1 MAEDCAQG
9 KPLGW
14 QEFVRDYQ
22 PIVRRLLLNYF
33 PALEPEIGAHL
44 TALFRQARE
53 SEWFK
58 GLKFPNEREFLMAF
72 RDLVFAYGRGAY
84 GRGAGQV
91 PAQAISVEQ
100 YLDLTKDLSLV
111 EREMLWLA
119 LKGYVAAQIA
129 AMLMFAAA
137 TAVAVEGIARER
149 LPKVLPGEGAD
160 ASRAAVLELL
170 QAAAATGS
178 DQCLPW
184 KTFNNLI
191 NGQTSWRER
200 ELAEAHI
207 KDCLNC
213 IDRFTSFVE
222 MIRLR
227 HDAQPATEAE
237 IRPVLAALG
246 IEAAS
251 KGLMGR
257 LFSRP

>member
-22 PIVRRLLLNYF
+22 PIARRLLLNYF
-33 PALEPEIGAHL
+33 PALEPEIGEHL
-44 TALFRQARE
+44 IGVFRRARE
-53 SEWFK
+53 SGWFT
-58 GLKFPNEREFLMAF
+58 GLKFTNEREFLMAF
-72 RDLVFAYGRGAY
+72 RDLVFSYGREA
-84 GRGAGQV
+84 GRV
-91 PAQAISVEQ
+91 PAPAISVEQ
-100 YLDLTKDLSLV
+100 YLDLTRDLSLV

-119 LKGYVAAQIA
+119 VKGYDATQIA
-129 AMLMFAAA
+129 GMLMFAAA
-137 TAVAVEGIARER
+137 TAEAVAGIARER
-149 LPKVLPGEGAD
+149 LPKVLPD
-160 ASRAAVLELL
+160 AGVDVFRASVLELL

-213 IDRFTSFVE
+213 IDRFTSFAE

-227 HDAQPATEAE
+227 RDAQPATEAE
-237 IRPVLAALG
+237 IRPVLGALG
-246 IEAAS
+246 IEAGS

-257 LFSRP
+257 LFSRA

>member
-22 PIVRRLLLNYF
+22 PIARRLLLNYF
-33 PALEPEIGAHL
+33 PALEPKPGEHL
-44 TALFRQARE
+44 TGVFRQARD
-53 SEWFK
+53 SGWFT
-58 GLKFPNEREFLMAF
+58 GLKFTNEREFLMAF
-72 RDLVFAYGRGAY
+72 RDLVFAYGRSAC
-84 GRGAGQV
+84 RL
-91 PAQAISVEQ
+91 PAPAISVER
-100 YLDLTKDLSLV
+100 YLEQSKDLSLV

-119 LKGYVAAQIA
+119 TKGYVAAQIA
-129 AMLMFAAA
+129 GMLMFAAA
-137 TAVAVEGIARER
+137 TAEAVEGIARER
-149 LPKVLPGEGAD
+149 LPQVLPGAGVD
-160 ASRAAVLELL
+160 VFRASVLELL
-170 QAAAATGS
+170 AAAAATGS

-213 IDRFTSFVE
+213 IDRFTSFAE

-227 HDAQPATEAE
+227 REAQPAPEADV
-237 IRPVLAALG
+237 RPVLAALG
-246 IEAAS
+246 LEYGS

-257 LFSRP
+257 LFSRA